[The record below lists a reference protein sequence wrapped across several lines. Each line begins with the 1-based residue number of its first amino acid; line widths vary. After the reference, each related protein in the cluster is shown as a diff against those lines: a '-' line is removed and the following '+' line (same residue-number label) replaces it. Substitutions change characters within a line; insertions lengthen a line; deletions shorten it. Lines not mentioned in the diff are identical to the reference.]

1 MVIGDD
7 NVNKK
12 FEYKWV
18 MAGLCTLMV
27 LAGLGF
33 CNSAKAL
40 YVDPVSKF
48 YDVERTVFSFNDTIR
63 YLSTAAA
70 NMFFGKLILKYG
82 TKKLITV
89 GFLAMIIATVIFA
102 FAPNIPVF
110 FIGSFLLGIGIAFTT
125 TSMVGVVV
133 NRWFTENKGAVTG
146 FALAASG
153 IGGAIATQILA
164 PFIFESASGFKKSY
178 LVCTLVVTVAAVLV
192 LILFKEKP
200 LEGNTP
206 VKKARSFSWEGLEF
220 SEATK
225 KPYFYGAVICVFLS
239 GLALQGMSGSAA
251 THIKDV
257 GIDADY
263 TALVLSV
270 HLFALAFS
278 KFLTG
283 FLYDKFGL
291 RCTVCITAGAGIF
304 VMLLLSFLTNTFAGR
319 ILSMVYGVVSAL
331 ALPMETVLIPLY
343 ASDLLGQKSFDK
355 AMGIFAGVNTA
366 GFALGAPIINSF
378 FDAFGSYK
386 YGFILF
392 ALIMLIVLVGFQFVI
407 SAAHKEREK
416 EKC

>member
-1 MVIGDD
+1 M
-7 NVNKK
+7 NKK

-33 CNSAKAL
+33 CNSAKSL

-48 YDVERTVFSFNDTIR
+48 YDVERAVFSLNDTIR

-70 NMFFGKLILKYG
+70 NIFFGKLILKFG
-82 TKKLITV
+82 TKKLICA
-89 GFLAMIIATVIFA
+89 GFIAIILANIIFA
-102 FAPNIPVF
+102 VAPIIPVF
-110 FIGSFLLGIGIAFTT
+110 FIGSFLLGVGIAFTT
-125 TSMVGVVV
+125 TTMVGTVI
-133 NRWFTENKGAVTG
+133 NRWFTQNNGAVTG

-178 LVCTLVVTVAAVLV
+178 LVCALVVAVAAVLV
-192 LILFKEKP
+192 LVFFKEKP
-200 LEGNTP
+200 LEGKAP
-206 VKKARSFSWEGLEF
+206 VKKSRNFSWQGLEF
-220 SEATK
+220 SEAVK
-225 KPYFYGAVICVFLS
+225 KPYFYSAVVFVFLS

-257 GIDADY
+257 GIDGDY

-291 RCTVCITAGAGIF
+291 RCTVCITAAAGIF
-304 VMLLLSFLTNTFAGR
+304 VMLLLTFVENTFTGR
-319 ILSMVYGVVSAL
+319 ILSMIYGVISAL

-343 ASDLLGQKSFDK
+343 ASDLLGQRSFDK

-378 FDAFGSYK
+378 YDAFGSYK

-392 ALIMLIVLVGFQFVI
+392 AVIMIIVLVGFQFVI
-407 SAAHKEREK
+407 TQAHKERAK
-416 EKC
+416 DGL